1 MSLQSLRVRNFKAVV
16 DSKTV
21 KLGPL
26 TAFIGNNGAGKSSL
40 IEALATYQAIVRDGL
55 DMAMQRWLGIE
66 HVRHKGQEAKE
77 RSGKVVNPIAWELAL
92 GDSPRKVRRLS
103 MTVNNDPA
111 ANRMF
116 IASERFTLPIGI
128 WCDRDSTNQTV
139 PYDSGR
145 SLLALRLEAETLE
158 TRDEVLAWQFLTLS
172 PERMGMPVP
181 QQRTQGA
188 VRLASDGSNVAD
200 FLLDLRRQDVNA
212 FNGIVETMAFVL
224 PYAKDIQPTLS
235 SSEIERKAWLQL
247 SEDTFKVP
255 GWLLSTGTL
264 RMLALLALLR
274 HPTPPPLIVVEEIEN
289 GLDPRSIHLIVEEI
303 RSAVL
308 SGVTQVI
315 VTTHSPYLLDLLTLD
330 HLVVV
335 ERDAEGH
342 PHFIRPADHENLQ
355 AWAQEFAPGRLY
367 TMGNLSGL
375 LRKPRGNKGLFEG
388 RYTMGKRTGPLS

>member
-1 MSLQSLRVRNFKAVV
+1 MSLQSVRVRNFKAVV
-16 DSKTV
+16 DSKVV

-40 IEALATYQAIVRDGL
+40 IEALETYQAIVRDGL
-55 DMAMQRWLGIE
+55 DLAMQRWLGIE

-77 RSGKVVNPIAWELAL
+77 RMGEVVNPISWDIAL
-92 GDSPRKVRRLS
+92 GASPRKVQRLA

-116 IASERFTLPIGI
+116 IASERVTDLAG
-128 WCDRDSTNQTV
+128 DATERDEVGALMS
-139 PYDSGR
+139 YGAGR
-145 SLLALRLEAETLE
+145 SMMAAPASLGHTLLAG
-158 TRDEVLAWQFLTLS
+158 EVLAWQFLTLS
-172 PERMGMPVP
+172 PERMGLPVP
-181 QQRTQGA
+181 QQRTKGA

-200 FLLDLRRQDVNA
+200 FLLDLRRQSPNA
-212 FNGIVETMAFVL
+212 FDGIVETMAYVL

-247 SEDTFKVP
+247 SEDTYKVP

-308 SGVTQVI
+308 SGTTQVVI
-315 VTTHSPYLLDLLTLD
+315 TTHSPYLLDLLTLE

-335 ERDAEGH
+335 ERDAQGH
-342 PHFIRPADHENLQ
+342 PRFTRPADHDNLRK
-355 AWAQEFAPGRLY
+355 WAEEFAPGKLY
-367 TMGNLSGL
+367 TMGSLTGLSA
-375 LRKPRGNKGLFEG
+375 
-388 RYTMGKRTGPLS
+388 

>member
-1 MSLQSLRVRNFKAVV
+1 MSLQSLRIRNFKAVV
-16 DSKTV
+16 DSKAV

-40 IEALATYQAIVRDGL
+40 IEALETYQAIVRDGL
-55 DMAMQRWLGIE
+55 DTAMQRWLGIE
-66 HVRHKGQEAKE
+66 HVRHKAQEAKE
-77 RSGKVVNPIAWELAL
+77 RMGQVVNPISFDLAL
-92 GDSPRKVRRLS
+92 GESPRKVRRLS

-116 IASERFTLPIGI
+116 IASERVTDLAGDFTERNLL
-128 WCDRDSTNQTV
+128 DSMPPHGAGRSILTV
-139 PYDSGR
+139 PLDLGM
-145 SLLALRLEAETLE
+145 TMV
-158 TRDEVLAWQFLTLS
+158 TTEVLAWQFLTLS
-172 PERMGMPVP
+172 PERMGLPVP
-181 QQRTQGA
+181 QQRTKGA
-188 VRLASDGSNVAD
+188 VRLANDGSNVAD

-224 PYAKDIQPTLS
+224 PYAKDIQPTLT

-274 HPTPPPLIVVEEIEN
+274 HPNPPPLIVVEEIEN

-308 SGVTQVI
+308 SGATQVV
-315 VTTHSPYLLDLLTLD
+315 VTTHSPYLLDLLTLE

-335 ERDAEGH
+335 ERDAQGH
-342 PHFIRPADHENLQ
+342 PRFTRPADHEKLRT
-355 AWAQEFAPGRLY
+355 WAQEFAPGKLY
-367 TMGNLSGL
+367 TMGNLTGL
-375 LRKPRGNKGLFEG
+375 AP
-388 RYTMGKRTGPLS
+388 

>member
-1 MSLQSLRVRNFKAVV
+1 MSLQSLRIRNFKAVV
-16 DSKTV
+16 DSKSI

-40 IEALATYQAIVRDGL
+40 IEALETYQAIVRDGL
-55 DMAMQRWLGIE
+55 DLAMQRWLGIE
-66 HVRHKGQEAKE
+66 HVRNKSQEAKE
-77 RSGKVVNPIAWELAL
+77 RMGQLVNPISFELAL
-92 GDSPRKVRRLS
+92 GESPRKVRRLA

-111 ANRMF
+111 ANHML
-116 IASERFTLPIGI
+116 IASERMTRLDGTWTERSPGGALQ
-128 WCDRDSTNQTV
+128 SYG
-139 PYDSGR
+139 PGR
-145 SLLALRLEAETLE
+145 SMLPYALDEDLVRAA
-158 TRDEVLAWQFLTLS
+158 DEVLAWQFLTLS
-172 PERMGMPVP
+172 PERMGLPVP
-181 QQRTQGA
+181 QQRTKGA

-200 FLLDLRRQDVNA
+200 FLLDLRRQDANA

-224 PYAKDIQPTLS
+224 PYAKDIQPTLT

-274 HPTPPPLIVVEEIEN
+274 HPSPPPLIVVEEIEN

-308 SGVTQVI
+308 AGVTQVV
-315 VTTHSPYLLDLLTLD
+315 VTTHSPYLLDLLTLE

-335 ERDAEGH
+335 ERDGEGH
-342 PHFIRPADHENLQ
+342 PRFIRPADHKNLQ
-355 AWAQEFAPGRLY
+355 AWAQEFAPGKLY
-367 TMGNLSGL
+367 TMGNLTGL
-375 LRKPRGNKGLFEG
+375 QP
-388 RYTMGKRTGPLS
+388 

>member
-1 MSLQSLRVRNFKAVV
+1 MSLQSLRIRNFKAVV

-26 TAFIGNNGAGKSSL
+26 TAFIGNNGVGKSSL
-40 IEALATYQAIVRDGL
+40 IEALETYQAIVRDGL
-55 DMAMQRWLGIE
+55 DLAMQRWLGIE
-66 HVRHKGQEAKE
+66 HVRHKAQEAKE
-77 RSGKVVNPIAWELAL
+77 RMGQLVNPISWELAL

-116 IASERFTLPIGI
+116 IDGERITRLDGVWF
-128 WCDRDSTNQTV
+128 DRDRTGGIV
-139 PYDSGR
+139 PYDAGR
-145 SLLALRLEAETLE
+145 SVLTLGLDAEAVQTH
-158 TRDEVLAWQFLTLS
+158 DEVLAWQFLTLS
-172 PERMGMPVP
+172 PERMGLPVP
-181 QQRTQGA
+181 QQRTKGA
-188 VRLASDGSNVAD
+188 VRLANDGSNVAD

-274 HPTPPPLIVVEEIEN
+274 HPKPPPLIVVEEIEN

-308 SGVTQVI
+308 AGTTQVI
-315 VTTHSPYLLDLLTLD
+315 VTTHSPYLLDLLTLE

-335 ERDAEGH
+335 ERDAQG
-342 PHFIRPADHENLQ
+342 PPRFVRPADDENLRR
-355 AWAQEFAPGRLY
+355 WAQEFAPGKLY
-367 TMGNLSGL
+367 TMGSLTGL
-375 LRKPRGNKGLFEG
+375 LP
-388 RYTMGKRTGPLS
+388 

>member
-1 MSLQSLRVRNFKAVV
+1 MSLQSLRIRNFKAVV

-40 IEALATYQAIVRDGL
+40 IEALETYQAIVRDGL
-55 DMAMQRWLGIE
+55 DAAMQRWLGIE
-66 HVRHKGQEAKE
+66 HVRHKAQEAKE
-77 RSGKVVNPIAWELAL
+77 RMGKLVNPVSFELAL
-92 GDSPRKVRRLS
+92 GESPRKVRRLS

-111 ANRMF
+111 ANRML
-116 IASERFTLPIGI
+116 IASERVTDLAGDFTERNMLDSLPPHGAGRSIL
-128 WCDRDSTNQTV
+128 TV
-139 PYDSGR
+139 PVDLGMTMV
-145 SLLALRLEAETLE
+145 AN
-158 TRDEVLAWQFLTLS
+158 EVLAWQFLTLS
-172 PERMGMPVP
+172 PERMGLPVP
-181 QQRTQGA
+181 QQRTKGA
-188 VRLASDGSNVAD
+188 VRLANDGSNVAD
-200 FLLDLRRQDVNA
+200 FLLDLRRQDANA

-224 PYAKDIQPTLS
+224 PYAKDIQPTLT

-274 HPTPPPLIVVEEIEN
+274 HPSPPPLIVVEEIEN

-308 SGVTQVI
+308 AGVTQVV
-315 VTTHSPYLLDLLTLD
+315 VTTHSPYLLDLLTLE

-335 ERDAEGH
+335 ERDGEGH
-342 PHFIRPADHENLQ
+342 PRFIRPADHKNLQ
-355 AWAQEFAPGRLY
+355 AWAQEFAPGKLY
-367 TMGNLSGL
+367 TMGNLTGL
-375 LRKPRGNKGLFEG
+375 QP
-388 RYTMGKRTGPLS
+388 

>member
-26 TAFIGNNGAGKSSL
+26 TVFIGNNGVGKSSL
-40 IEALATYQAIVRDGL
+40 IEALETYQAIVQGGL
-55 DMAMQRWLGIE
+55 DLAMQRWLGIE

-77 RSGKVVNPIAWELAL
+77 RLGQAVNPIGWELAL

-116 IASERFTLPIGI
+116 IASEHMGRLDGVATERSREAGTLPYDASRSVLTLGL
-128 WCDRDSTNQTV
+128 DAEMLQTH
-139 PYDSGR
+139 
-145 SLLALRLEAETLE
+145 
-158 TRDEVLAWQFLTLS
+158 DEVLEWQFLTLS
-172 PERMGMPVP
+172 PERMGLPVP
-181 QQRTQGA
+181 QQRTQGR
-188 VRLASDGSNVAD
+188 VRLERDGANVAD
-200 FLLDLRRQDVNA
+200 FLHDLRAQDVNA

-224 PYAKDIQPTLS
+224 PYAKDIQPTLT

-255 GWLLSTGTL
+255 GWLLSSGTL

-274 HPTPPPLIVVEEIEN
+274 HPRPPPLIVVEEIEN

-315 VTTHSPYLLDLLTLD
+315 VTTHSPYLLDLLTLE

-335 ERDAEGH
+335 ERDAQGH
-342 PHFIRPADHENLQ
+342 PHFIRPADHAHLRT
-355 AWAQEFAPGRLY
+355 WAQEFAPGKLY
-367 TMGNLSGL
+367 TMGNLTGL
-375 LRKPRGNKGLFEG
+375 VP
-388 RYTMGKRTGPLS
+388 